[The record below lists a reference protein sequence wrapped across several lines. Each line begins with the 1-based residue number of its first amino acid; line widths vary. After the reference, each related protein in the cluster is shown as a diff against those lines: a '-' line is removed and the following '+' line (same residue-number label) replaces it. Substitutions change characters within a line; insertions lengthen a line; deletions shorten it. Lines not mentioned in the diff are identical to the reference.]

1 MLAFACEA
9 HTEVTLSPPGV
20 TATLPRPSVVFSK
33 PAEDFYCPLLHQAL
47 AVGFDVTRIVCD
59 PLGQTLMETLS
70 LNALLL

>member
-20 TATLPRPSVVFSK
+20 TATPPRPSVMFSK

-47 AVGFDVTRIVCD
+47 AVGFDVTWM
-59 PLGQTLMETLS
+59 GQTLMETLS

>member
-20 TATLPRPSVVFSK
+20 TATLPRPSVMFSK

-47 AVGFDVTRIVCD
+47 VVGFDVTRM
-59 PLGQTLMETLS
+59 GQTLMETLS